1 MTAVLGAPY
10 VVTVTGEEW
19 ISANDHRSWQRRH
32 RLTRQWRTSA
42 AFLCR
47 TSRPGRLD
55 RARIV
60 AYALMPD
67 HRRRDS
73 SNLAPTAKA
82 CVDGLVDAGLLV
94 DDDHTRLD
102 GPDMRIRV
110 VPGVRCPTLE
120 LHVLAPEAGAA

>member
-1 MTAVLGAPY
+1 MKSATY
-10 VVTVTGEEW
+10 CFVVTGDEW

-42 AFLCR
+42 AFVCR
-47 TSRPGRLD
+47 TSRPARLE

-60 AYALMPD
+60 ATALVPNA
-67 HRRRDS
+67 RRRDS

-82 CVDGLVDAGLLV
+82 CVDGFVDAGLLV

-102 GPDMRIRV
+102 GPDMRIRID
-110 VPGVRCPTLE
+110 PAVRAPTLVLTVEE
-120 LHVLAPEAGAA
+120 LVP